1 MRFFPVFLD
10 LDHQPVLVV
19 GGGEQAAQK
28 IRLLAKTKARIRVL
42 AQDPCD
48 EIAGLAAAGAIALEP
63 RPLAARDLA
72 GVRLAYVALDDD
84 AEAARAVAMAR
95 AAGVPVNAVDRQEL
109 CDFITPAIVDRD
121 PRRRGDRH
129 RGRPHR
135 SWRGRSRRGSRRC
148 CRRAW
153 AGSPAGPRA
162 CASARPQRIARGCA
176 RRRFWDG
183 FFDGPVARA
192 YLAGDLEGAPT
203 WSSAS
208 SPARR
213 PSTGRVTLVG
223 AGPGDP
229 DLLTFKAMRAL
240 QEADVIVADR
250 LVSPAILDR
259 ARRDAR
265 ADHGRQ
271 DAGPAVAE
279 PGRDQRHPAARGRG
293 GHAMSC
299 GSRAATRSCSAAA
312 ARSWRHCARPAS
324 PVEVVPGHHRRH
336 GLRRRDRAAR

>member
-42 AQDPCD
+42 AQDACD

-72 GVRLAYVALDDD
+72 GVRLAYVALEDD

-121 PRRRGDRH
+121 PAGGGDRH
-129 RGRPHR
+129 RGRGTGAGAADQGAARGDAAGTAGRARPLGR
-135 SWRGRSRRGSRRC
+135 QPAPARGRRASPRGR
-148 CRRAW
+148 
-153 AGSPAGPRA
+153 
-162 CASARPQRIARGCA
+162 A

-192 YLAGDLEGAPT
+192 YLAGDLDGCRAT

-208 SPARR
+208 SRARR
-213 PSTGRVTLVG
+213 P
-223 AGPGDP
+223 A
-229 DLLTFKAMRAL
+229 
-240 QEADVIVADR
+240 
-250 LVSPAILDR
+250 
-259 ARRDAR
+259 AR
-265 ADHGRQ
+265 AG
-271 DAGPAVAE
+271 
-279 PGRDQRHPAARGRG
+279 
-293 GHAMSC
+293 
-299 GSRAATRSCSAAA
+299 
-312 ARSWRHCARPAS
+312 
-324 PVEVVPGHHRRH
+324 
-336 GLRRRDRAAR
+336 